1 MEHDICKLLNKE
13 DPVLEHIMAELEYA
27 EEAKYT
33 ENLSPCEYIRLQSRY
48 ETLKEIRDI
57 YCENLKKD

>member
-1 MEHDICKLLNKE
+1 MEADICKLFNKE

-27 EEAKYT
+27 EEAKYN
-33 ENLSPCEYIRLQSRY
+33 ENLSPCEYIRIQSRY

-57 YCENLKKD
+57 YCKQLNK